1 MTAKEYL
8 SQARRIRTRLEA
20 MSEQLVFLKAAA
32 EYTSPCISDM
42 PKGPRNIHR
51 TEDAYIRVMEK
62 EEQIKA
68 AQETINEIVVVIGM
82 VTDPT
87 QEALLSKRYLTNKTW
102 CEIIHELHYGH
113 TRIHEIHNAAL
124 AVVEGIL
131 KERTG
136 ADKSEV

>member
-8 SQARRIRTRLEA
+8 SQARRIRIRLDA

-62 EEQIKA
+62 EEQITA
-68 AQETINEIVVVIGM
+68 AQATLSDIVTVIGM
-82 VTDPT
+82 VGDPAY
-87 QEALLSKRYLTNKTW
+87 EALLTKRYLTNKTW
-102 CEIIHELHYGH
+102 SEIINDLHYGC
-113 TRIHEIHNAAL
+113 TRIYEIHNEAL
-124 AVVEGIL
+124 AIVDEIL
-131 KERTG
+131 KERSK
-136 ADKSEV
+136 AE